1 MTSVFD
7 YSVSRATADRLIA
20 KYGQTVKLR
29 RVVNSGVVSEPTQTP
44 TDHTTRAA
52 ILNIA
57 ARFIDGENVLRGD
70 MRGIVSMG
78 PLNTAGV
85 IPTVSD
91 RLVAADG
98 TVYRIIEA
106 RPIAPAG
113 VAVIYI
119 LQLRV

>member
-1 MTSVFD
+1 MSAFD
-7 YSVSRATADRLIA
+7 YIESRATADSLIA
-20 KYGQTVKLR
+20 RFGQTVNLR
-29 RVVNSGVVSEPTQTP
+29 RIVNSGSASEPTQTP
-44 TDHTTRAA
+44 TDYSTRAA
-52 ILNIA
+52 IVAISSRL
-57 ARFIDGENVLRGD
+57 IDGENVLRGD

-85 IPTVSD
+85 TPSVSD

-98 TVYRIIEA
+98 TVYRVIEA
-106 RPIAPAG
+106 RPISPAG